1 MKNYITFDF
10 DKLKIKKN
18 VKRIYNAEIWQW
30 FNKNKDCVF
39 TVITEHDSSHM
50 LHRHI
55 ETFFVKNTL
64 TLKNGYIDRAKGIL
78 YVETYNNRLRSIT
91 EKYIVVNKRLRLD

>member
-1 MKNYITFDF
+1 MNRDITFDF
-10 DKLKIKKN
+10 DKLKHKRN
-18 VKRIYNAEIWQW
+18 VKRIYNAEIWNW

-55 ETFFVKNTL
+55 EDFFVKH
-64 TLKNGYIDRAKGIL
+64 TLKNGYINRKKGIL
-78 YVETYNNRLRSIT
+78 YVETFNKRIGTIT
-91 EKYIVVNKRLRLD
+91 DKYILVNKKINK

>member
-30 FNKNKDCVF
+30 FNRNKDCVF
-39 TVITEHDSSHM
+39 TVITEHDSSHH
-50 LHRHI
+50 LYRHI
-55 ETFFVKNTL
+55 ETFFIKH
-64 TLKNGYIDRAKGIL
+64 TLKNAFINREKGIL

-91 EKYIVVNKRLRLD
+91 ERYIVVNKKIKS

>member
-1 MKNYITFDF
+1 MNRDFDF
-10 DKLKIKKN
+10 DFSKLKN
-18 VKRIYNAEIWQW
+18 RRDLKRIYNAEIWNW

-39 TVITEHDSSHM
+39 TVITENDSSHH
-50 LHRHI
+50 LYRHI
-55 ETFFVKNTL
+55 SDFFVKH
-64 TLKNGYIDRAKGIL
+64 TLKGAYLSKKKGIL

>member
-39 TVITEHDSSHM
+39 TVITENDSSHH

-55 ETFFVKNTL
+55 EEFFIKH
-64 TLKNGYIDRAKGIL
+64 TLKGAFINREKGIL
-78 YVETYNNRLRSIT
+78 YVETYNKRYGSIT
-91 EKYIVVNKRLRLD
+91 DKYIVVNKRLKLD

>member
-1 MKNYITFDF
+1 MNRDFDF
-10 DKLKIKKN
+10 DFSKLKN
-18 VKRIYNAEIWQW
+18 RRDLKRIYNSEIWNW

-39 TVITEHDSSHM
+39 TVITEHDSSHH

-55 ETFFVKNTL
+55 SEFFVKH
-64 TLKNGYIDRAKGIL
+64 TLKNGYISKDKGVL

-91 EKYIVVNKRLRLD
+91 EKYIVVNKRLSKLD

>member
-18 VKRIYNAEIWQW
+18 VKRIYNSEIWKW

-39 TVITEHDSSHM
+39 TVITENDSSHH
-50 LHRHI
+50 LYRHI
-55 ETFFVKNTL
+55 SDFFVKH
-64 TLKNGYIDRAKGIL
+64 TLKNGYISKDKGVL
-78 YVETYNNRLRSIT
+78 YVECYNHRYGFIT
-91 EKYIVVNKRLRLD
+91 ERYIVVNRRLRLD